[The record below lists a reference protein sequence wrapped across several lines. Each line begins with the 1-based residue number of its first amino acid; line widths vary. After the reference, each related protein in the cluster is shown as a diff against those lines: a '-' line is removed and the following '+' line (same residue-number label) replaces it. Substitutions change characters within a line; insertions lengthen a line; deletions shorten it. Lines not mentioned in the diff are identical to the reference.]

1 MQAERAHHAL
11 QDQFSVVMGHEFDMY
26 EITALTLMRNDARAE
41 SFTAN
46 LQELEQRAHTL
57 PSSPHWQK
65 TPLDIV
71 RSTLPQG
78 IAFFLCSAYLRRRLL
93 L

>member
-1 MQAERAHHAL
+1 M
-11 QDQFSVVMGHEFDMY
+11 VMGLEFDMY

-46 LQELEQRAHTL
+46 LQELEQRARTL
-57 PSSPHWQK
+57 PASPHWHK
-65 TPLDIV
+65 TPRNIV
-71 RSTLPQG
+71 RSTLPQA
-78 IAFFLCSAYLRRRLL
+78 IVLFLCSVYLRRRLL

>member
-1 MQAERAHHAL
+1 MRAERAHYAL

-26 EITALTLMRNDARAE
+26 EIMALTLMRNDARAE

-46 LQELEQRAHTL
+46 LQELEQRARTL
-57 PSSPHWQK
+57 PSPPHWHK
-65 TPLDIV
+65 TPHDIV
-71 RSTLPQG
+71 RSLCIKLSQCVV
-78 IAFFLCSAYLRRRLL
+78 CSAYLRRRLL

>member
-1 MQAERAHHAL
+1 M
-11 QDQFSVVMGHEFDMY
+11 VMGLEFDMY

-57 PSSPHWQK
+57 PSPPHWHK
-65 TPLDIV
+65 TAHDIV
-71 RSTLPQG
+71 RSLCIKLSQCVV
-78 IAFFLCSAYLRRRLL
+78 CSAYLRRRLL

>member
-26 EITALTLMRNDARAE
+26 EITALTLMRNDARAD

-46 LQELEQRAHTL
+46 LQELEQRARTL
-57 PSSPHWQK
+57 PSPPHWHK
-65 TPLDIV
+65 TPHNIV
-71 RSTLPQG
+71 RSLCIKLSQCVV
-78 IAFFLCSAYLRRRLL
+78 CSAYLRRRLL

>member
-46 LQELEQRAHTL
+46 LQELEQRARTL
-57 PSSPHWQK
+57 PASPHWHK
-65 TPLDIV
+65 TPRDIV
-71 RSTLPQG
+71 RSTLPQV
-78 IAFFLCSAYLRRRLL
+78 IALFLCSVYLRRRLL

>member
-1 MQAERAHHAL
+1 MRAERAHYAL

-46 LQELEQRAHTL
+46 LQELEQRARTL
-57 PSSPHWQK
+57 PASPHWHK
-65 TPLDIV
+65 TPRDIV
-71 RSTLPQG
+71 RSLCLKRLHV
-78 IAFFLCSAYLRRRLL
+78 FLCSAYLRCRLL

>member
-26 EITALTLMRNDARAE
+26 EITALTLMRNDARAD

-46 LQELEQRAHTL
+46 LQELEQRARTL
-57 PSSPHWQK
+57 PSLPHWHK
-65 TPLDIV
+65 TPRDIV
-71 RSTLPQG
+71 RSLCLKQSHV
-78 IAFFLCSAYLRRRLL
+78 FLCSAYFRRRLL

>member
-1 MQAERAHHAL
+1 MRAERAHYAL

-41 SFTAN
+41 SFIAN
-46 LQELEQRAHTL
+46 LQELEQRARTL
-57 PSSPHWQK
+57 PSPPHWHK
-65 TPLDIV
+65 TPRDIV
-71 RSTLPQG
+71 RSLCLKRSHV
-78 IAFFLCSAYLRRRLL
+78 FLCSAYLRCRLL